1 MLTQTGPKLV
11 RSFLDTLSLV
21 PRCRAE
27 PRQCPKTTLEIRKKQ
42 IKAFIDKNYACPS
55 LSVAFVA
62 ERLQLSSRY
71 IQMVFAADGQ
81 CPSEYLRSI
90 RLAACARLLRDPACR
105 DRSITQV
112 SFDCGF
118 NSSAHF
124 STEFRR
130 MYGLTPRDYRRTAAD
145 V

>member
-1 MLTQTGPKLV
+1 ML
-11 RSFLDTLSLV
+11 
-21 PRCRAE
+21 
-27 PRQCPKTTLEIRKKQ
+27 
-42 IKAFIDKNYACPS
+42 
-55 LSVAFVA
+55 
-62 ERLQLSSRY
+62 
-71 IQMVFAADGQ
+71 FA
-81 CPSEYLRSI
+81 YLRSI